1 MKTGEKIAMGFV
13 AVMGIA
19 VTGLTFYMESGR
31 SSDAAAPGQRVGSSD
46 SSAALRLIP
55 AGLRAEDL
63 PDAESRGAKV
73 LGLYCAQC
81 HDLPDPRMHT
91 PEEWEAVVARMEQ
104 HMQAQA
110 GGMLARILQPSTQDQ
125 VVLVDYLQ
133 AHGLK
138 PIKGLVVASLDSG
151 EGQSYRQVCSG
162 CHALPDP
169 AQHTPK
175 EWRLVVA
182 RMKQNISE
190 AGRPLPPD
198 DAFGAVLR
206 YLEQNAREETPL

>member
-1 MKTGEKIAMGFV
+1 MKKGEKIAMGFV

-19 VTGLTFYMESGR
+19 VAGLTLYMESYR
-31 SSDAAAPGQRVGSSD
+31 SSDPAAAGKRIGGPD

-73 LGLYCAQC
+73 LGLYCGQC

-110 GGMLARILQPSTQDQ
+110 GGMLARILLPSSQDKD
-125 VVLVDYLQ
+125 VLVNYLH
-133 AHGLK
+133 AHSLK
-138 PIKGLVVASLDSG
+138 PMESLALATLSSG
-151 EGQSYRQVCSG
+151 EGQSYRQVCSD

-190 AGRPLPPD
+190 AGRPLPSD
-198 DAFGAVLR
+198 EAFGAVLT
-206 YLEQNAREETPL
+206 YLERNAREETHL